1 MAYFTLL
8 LLATLKMST
17 RDFSWGKG
25 SRCIRLMTYHP
36 RSAERQE
43 NPGPYPT
50 RNPLGHLGLFWETFT
65 FTFTL
70 PAKVEVTCCYE

>member
-1 MAYFTLL
+1 MNYIVYEIANICLTQLIQYLLLGLMAYITLL

-36 RSAERQE
+36 RSAECQE
-43 NPGPYPT
+43 NPGP
-50 RNPLGHLGLFWETFT
+50 
-65 FTFTL
+65 
-70 PAKVEVTCCYE
+70 